1 MKRLYISLFI
11 SMIVFTVQAQ
21 TFSGKWYTW
30 IKSNDISGLLCYNFL
45 NNNNFTMSLTA
56 SCDKENAIKMDL
68 DVSISGTFEQSGK
81 ALTLVTDENTVKT
94 NCNLSIIGELK
105 KACEGNPQVMDKVKS
120 MLPEIR
126 RQIDVEFK
134 KLMLLYASFGTYTQI
149 AKVNENELHLINRNG
164 KKECYT
170 RKKETMEEFE
180 LKQQKTQEKE
190 DAALKEDKI
199 YYAGYVKEEPSFPG
213 GEGALRDF
221 ISKNLRYPKFA
232 KEKGIY
238 GPVHVSFIVEK
249 DGSLTDFIVTRS
261 VDPSLD
267 KEAIRVLQSM
277 PKWNPGKLDGQ
288 FVTVK
293 TGMSVSFDLYNI
305 INN

>member
-21 TFSGKWYTW
+21 TLSGKWYTW

-81 ALTLVTDENTVKT
+81 ALTLVTDENTVKV
-94 NCNLSIIGELK
+94 NSNLSFIGELK
-105 KACEGNPQVMDKVKS
+105 EACEENPQIMNKMKS
-120 MLPEIR
+120 MLPEMN
-126 RQIDVEFK
+126 RQADAEIK

-170 RKKETMEEFE
+170 RQKETMEEFE
-180 LKQQKTQEKE
+180 LKQQITQEKE

-199 YYAGYVKEEPSFPG
+199 YYAGYVAEEPSFPG
-213 GEGALRDF
+213 GESALRDF
-221 ISKNLRYPKFA
+221 ISKNLRYPIFA
-232 KEKGIY
+232 KEKGIQ
-238 GPVHVSFIVEK
+238 GRVQVSFIVEK
-249 DGSLTDFIVTRS
+249 DGSLTDFVITES
-261 VDPSLD
+261 KDPSLD

-277 PKWNPGKLDGQ
+277 PKWNPGKNDGQ

-293 TGMSVSFDLYNI
+293 TYKYVSFNL
-305 INN
+305 

>member
-30 IKSNDISGLLCYNFL
+30 IKSNDVTSLICYNFL
-45 NNNNFTMSLTA
+45 NNNNFTMSMTI
-56 SCDKENAIKMDL
+56 SFEKEHAIKIDSE
-68 DVSISGTFEQSGK
+68 VNISGTFEQSGK
-81 ALTLVTDENTVKT
+81 ALTLVTDENTVKVKS
-94 NCNLSIIGELK
+94 NLSFIGELK
-105 KACEGNPQVMDKVKS
+105 EACEENPQLMNKMKS
-120 MLPEIR
+120 MLPEMN
-126 RQIDVEFK
+126 RQIDAEFK

-180 LKQQKTQEKE
+180 LRQQKTQEKE

-199 YYAGYVKEEPSFPG
+199 YYAGYVKEEPSVPG

-238 GPVHVSFIVEK
+238 GPVHVSFIVEN

>member
-21 TFSGKWYTW
+21 TFSGKWYTC
-30 IKSNDISGLLCYNFL
+30 IKSNDVTGLMCYNFL
-45 NNNNFTMSLTA
+45 NNNNFTMSITF
-56 SCDKENAIKMDL
+56 SMEKENAIKMDG

-126 RQIDVEFK
+126 RQIDAEFK

-180 LKQQKTQEKE
+180 LRQQKTQEKE

-199 YYAGYVKEEPSFPG
+199 YYAGYVAEEPSFPG
-213 GEGALRDF
+213 GESALSDF
-221 ISKNLRYPKFA
+221 ISKNLRYPIFA
-232 KEKGIY
+232 KEKGIQ
-238 GPVHVSFIVEK
+238 GRVQVSFIVEK
-249 DGSLTDFIVTRS
+249 DGSLTDFVITES
-261 VDPSLD
+261 KDPSLD

-277 PKWNPGKLDGQ
+277 PKWNPGKNDGQ

-293 TGMSVSFDLYNI
+293 TYKYVSFNL
-305 INN
+305 

>member
-1 MKRLYISLFI
+1 MKRLYIFLFI

-68 DVSISGTFEQSGK
+68 DASISGTFEQSGK

-105 KACEGNPQVMDKVKS
+105 EACEGNPQVRNKVKS
-120 MLPEIR
+120 MLPEMR
-126 RQIDVEFK
+126 RQIDAEFK
-134 KLMLLYASFGTYTQI
+134 KLILLYASFGTYTQI

-164 KKECYT
+164 KKERYT
-170 RKKETMEEFE
+170 RKKETLEEFE

-199 YYAGYVKEEPSFPG
+199 YDKIHYYFDEEPSFPG
-213 GEGALRDF
+213 GESALEDF
-221 ISKNLRYPKFA
+221 ISKNRRYPIFE
-232 KEKGIY
+232 KEKRIQGR
-238 GPVHVSFIVEK
+238 VQVSFIVEK
-249 DGSLTDFIVTRS
+249 DGSLTDFVITES

-277 PKWNPGKLDGQ
+277 PKWNPGKRDGQ
-288 FVTVK
+288 FVAVK
-293 TGMSVSFDLYNI
+293 ERVYVSFNR
-305 INN
+305 

>member
-105 KACEGNPQVMDKVKS
+105 KACEGNPQVMDKMKS
-120 MLPEIR
+120 MLPEMN
-126 RQIDVEFK
+126 RQIDAEFK

-180 LKQQKTQEKE
+180 LRQQKTQEKE

-199 YYAGYVKEEPSFPG
+199 YYAGDVEEEPSFPG
-213 GEGALRDF
+213 GESALRDF

-232 KEKGIY
+232 KEKGTH
-238 GPVHVSFIVEK
+238 GSVGVSFIVEK
-249 DGSLTDFIVTRS
+249 DGSLTDFVIIQS
-261 VDPSLD
+261 EDPSLD
-267 KEAIRVLQSM
+267 KEAIRVFQSM
-277 PKWNPGKLDGQ
+277 PKWNPGKRDGQ
-288 FVTVK
+288 FVTVIK
-293 TGMSVSFDLYNI
+293 GMSVSFDL
-305 INN
+305 

>member
-81 ALTLVTDENTVKT
+81 ALTLVTDENTVKV
-94 NCNLSIIGELK
+94 NSNLSFIGEFK
-105 KACEGNPQVMDKVKS
+105 EACEENPQIMNKMKS
-120 MLPEIR
+120 MLPEMN
-126 RQIDVEFK
+126 RQTDAEFK
-134 KLMLLYASFGTYTQI
+134 KIMLLYTSFGAYTQI

-180 LKQQKTQEKE
+180 LRQQKTQEKE

-199 YYAGYVKEEPSFPG
+199 YYAGYVAEEPSFPG
-213 GEGALRDF
+213 GESALSDF
-221 ISKNLRYPKFA
+221 ISKNLRYPIFA
-232 KEKGIY
+232 KENGIQ
-238 GPVHVSFIVEK
+238 GRVQVSFIVEK
-249 DGSLTDFIVTRS
+249 DGSLTDFVITES
-261 VDPSLD
+261 KDPSLD

-277 PKWNPGKLDGQ
+277 PKWNPGKNDGQ

-293 TGMSVSFDLYNI
+293 TYEYVSFNL
-305 INN
+305 

>member
-105 KACEGNPQVMDKVKS
+105 EACEVDPQIMNKMKS
-120 MLPEIR
+120 MLPEMN
-126 RQIDVEFK
+126 RQIDAEFK

-180 LKQQKTQEKE
+180 LRQQKTQEKE

-199 YYAGYVKEEPSFPG
+199 YYAGYVAEEPSFPG

-232 KEKGIY
+232 KEKGTH
-238 GPVHVSFIVEK
+238 GNVGVSFIVEK
-249 DGSLTDFIVTRS
+249 DGSLTDFVIIQS
-261 VDPSLD
+261 EDPSLD
-267 KEAIRVLQSM
+267 KEAIRVFQSM
-277 PKWNPGKLDGQ
+277 PKWNPGKRDGQ
-288 FVTVK
+288 FVTVIK
-293 TGMSVSFDLYNI
+293 GMSVSFDL
-305 INN
+305 

>member
-126 RQIDVEFK
+126 RQIDAEFK

-180 LKQQKTQEKE
+180 LRQQKTQEKE

-199 YYAGYVKEEPSFPG
+199 YYAGDVEEEPSFPG
-213 GEGALRDF
+213 GESALRDF

-232 KEKGIY
+232 KEKGTH
-238 GPVHVSFIVEK
+238 GSVGVSFIVEK
-249 DGSLTDFIVTRS
+249 DGSLTDFVIIQS
-261 VDPSLD
+261 ADPSLD
-267 KEAIRVLQSM
+267 KEAIRVFQSM
-277 PKWNPGKLDGQ
+277 PKWNPGKRDGQ
-288 FVTVK
+288 FVTVIK
-293 TGMSVSFDLYNI
+293 GMSVSFDL
-305 INN
+305 

>member
-30 IKSNDISGLLCYNFL
+30 IKSNDVTSLICYNFL
-45 NNNNFTMSLTA
+45 NNNNFTMSMTI
-56 SCDKENAIKMDL
+56 SFEKEHAIKIDSE
-68 DVSISGTFEQSGK
+68 VNISGTFEQSGK
-81 ALTLVTDENTVKT
+81 ALTLVTDENTVKV
-94 NCNLSIIGELK
+94 NSNLSFIGELK
-105 KACEGNPQVMDKVKS
+105 EACEENPQLMNKMKS
-120 MLPEIR
+120 MLPEMN
-126 RQIDVEFK
+126 RQIDAEFK

-249 DGSLTDFIVTRS
+249 DGSLTDFVIIQS
-261 VDPSLD
+261 ADPSLD
-267 KEAIRVLQSM
+267 KEAIRVFQSM
-277 PKWNPGKLDGQ
+277 PKWNPGKRDGQ
-288 FVTVK
+288 FVTVIK
-293 TGMSVSFDLYNI
+293 GMSVSFDL
-305 INN
+305 

>member
-30 IKSNDISGLLCYNFL
+30 IKSNDVTSLICYNFL
-45 NNNNFTMSLTA
+45 NNNNFTMSMTI
-56 SCDKENAIKMDL
+56 SFEKEHAIKIDSE
-68 DVSISGTFEQSGK
+68 VNISGTFEQSGK

-126 RQIDVEFK
+126 RQIDAEFK

-180 LKQQKTQEKE
+180 LRQQKTQEKE

-199 YYAGYVKEEPSFPG
+199 YYAGDVEEEPSFPG
-213 GEGALRDF
+213 GESALRDF

-232 KEKGIY
+232 KEKGTH
-238 GPVHVSFIVEK
+238 GSVGVSFIVEK
-249 DGSLTDFIVTRS
+249 DGSLTDFVIIQS
-261 VDPSLD
+261 EDPSLD
-267 KEAIRVLQSM
+267 KEAIRVFQSM
-277 PKWNPGKLDGQ
+277 PKWNPGKRDGQ
-288 FVTVK
+288 FVTVIK
-293 TGMSVSFDLYNI
+293 GMSVSFNL
-305 INN
+305 

>member
-105 KACEGNPQVMDKVKS
+105 KACEGNPQVMNKVKS

-126 RQIDVEFK
+126 RQIDAEFK

-180 LKQQKTQEKE
+180 LRQQKTQEKE

-199 YYAGYVKEEPSFPG
+199 YYSGDLAEGPSFPG
-213 GEGALRDF
+213 GESALRDF

-232 KEKGIY
+232 KEKGTH
-238 GPVHVSFIVEK
+238 GSVGVSFIVEK
-249 DGSLTDFIVTRS
+249 DGSLTDFVIIQS
-261 VDPSLD
+261 EDPSLN
-267 KEAIRVLQSM
+267 KEAIRVFQSM
-277 PKWNPGKLDGQ
+277 PKWNPGKRDGQ
-288 FVTVK
+288 FVTVIK
-293 TGMSVSFDLYNI
+293 GMSVSFDL
-305 INN
+305 

>member
-30 IKSNDISGLLCYNFL
+30 IKSTDISGLLCSNFL

-126 RQIDVEFK
+126 RQIDAEFK

-170 RKKETMEEFE
+170 RQKETMEEFE
-180 LKQQKTQEKE
+180 LRQQKTQEKE

-199 YYAGYVKEEPSFPG
+199 YYSGDLAEGPSFPG
-213 GEGALRDF
+213 GESALRDF

-232 KEKGIY
+232 KEKGTH
-238 GPVHVSFIVEK
+238 GSVGVSFIVEK
-249 DGSLTDFIVTRS
+249 DGSLTDFVITES
-261 VDPSLD
+261 KDPSLD
-267 KEAIRVLQSM
+267 KEAIRVFQSM
-277 PKWNPGKLDGQ
+277 PKWNPGKRDGQ
-288 FVTVK
+288 FVTVIK
-293 TGMSVSFDLYNI
+293 GMSVSFDL
-305 INN
+305 

>member
-30 IKSNDISGLLCYNFL
+30 IKSNDVTSLICYNFL
-45 NNNNFTMSLTA
+45 NNNNFTMSMTI
-56 SCDKENAIKMDL
+56 SFEKEHAIKIDSE
-68 DVSISGTFEQSGK
+68 VNISGTFEQSGK
-81 ALTLVTDENTVKT
+81 ALTLVTDENTVKV
-94 NCNLSIIGELK
+94 NSNLSFIGELK
-105 KACEGNPQVMDKVKS
+105 EACEENPQLMNKMKS
-120 MLPEIR
+120 MLPEMN
-126 RQIDVEFK
+126 RQIDAEFK

-249 DGSLTDFIVTRS
+249 DGSLTDFVITES
-261 VDPSLD
+261 KDPSLD

>member
-30 IKSNDISGLLCYNFL
+30 IKSNDVTSLICYNFL
-45 NNNNFTMSLTA
+45 NNNNFTMSMTI
-56 SCDKENAIKMDL
+56 SFEKEHAIKIDSE
-68 DVSISGTFEQSGK
+68 VNISGTFEQSGK
-81 ALTLVTDENTVKT
+81 ALTLVTDENTVKV
-94 NCNLSIIGELK
+94 NSNLSFIGELK
-105 KACEGNPQVMDKVKS
+105 EACEENPQLMNKMKS
-120 MLPEIR
+120 MLPEMN
-126 RQIDVEFK
+126 RQIDAEFK

>member
-21 TFSGKWYTW
+21 TLSGKWYTW
-30 IKSNDISGLLCYNFL
+30 IESNDLTGLICYNFL
-45 NNNNFTMSLTA
+45 NNNNFTMSINI
-56 SCDKENAIKMDL
+56 SCETESVIKIDA
-68 DVSISGTFEQSGK
+68 DVNISGTFEQSGK
-81 ALTLVTDENTVKT
+81 ALTLVTDENTVKI
-94 NCNLSIIGELK
+94 NSNISMIGKLK
-105 KACEGNPQVMDKVKS
+105 EACDENPQLMNRMKS
-120 MLPEIR
+120 ILPEKKR
-126 RQIDVEFK
+126 EVDALLN

-170 RKKETMEEFE
+170 RQKETMEEFE
-180 LKQQKTQEKE
+180 LKQQITQEKE

-199 YYAGYVKEEPSFPG
+199 YYAGYVAEKPSFPG
-213 GEGALRDF
+213 GESALSDF

-267 KEAIRVLQSM
+267 KEAIRVFQSM
-277 PKWNPGKLDGQ
+277 PKWNPGKRDGQ
-288 FVTVK
+288 FVTVIK
-293 TGMSVSFDLYNI
+293 GMSVSFDLYNI

>member
-21 TFSGKWYTW
+21 TFSGKWYTC
-30 IKSNDISGLLCYNFL
+30 IKETDVTGLTCYNFL
-45 NNNNFTMSLTA
+45 NNNNFTMSITF
-56 SCDKENAIKMDL
+56 SMEKENAIKIDG

-94 NCNLSIIGELK
+94 NTNLSFIGEFK
-105 KACEGNPQVMDKVKS
+105 EACEENPQIMNKMKS
-120 MLPEIR
+120 MLPEMN
-126 RQIDVEFK
+126 RQADAEIK
-134 KLMLLYASFGTYTQI
+134 KLMLLYTSFGLYGQI

-164 KKECYT
+164 KRECYT

-180 LKQQKTQEKE
+180 LRQQKTQEKE

-199 YYAGYVKEEPSFPG
+199 YYAGYVAEEPSFPG
-213 GEGALRDF
+213 GESALRDF
-221 ISKNLRYPKFA
+221 ISKNLRYPIFA
-232 KEKGIY
+232 KEKGIQ
-238 GPVHVSFIVEK
+238 GRVQVSFIVEK
-249 DGSLTDFIVTRS
+249 DGSLTDFVITES
-261 VDPSLD
+261 KDPSLD

-277 PKWNPGKLDGQ
+277 PKWNPGKNDGQ

-293 TGMSVSFDLYNI
+293 TYKYVSFNL
-305 INN
+305 

>member
-21 TFSGKWYTW
+21 TFSGKWYIW

-126 RQIDVEFK
+126 RQIDAEFK

-180 LKQQKTQEKE
+180 LRQQKTQEKE

-199 YYAGYVKEEPSFPG
+199 YYAGDVEEEPSFPG
-213 GEGALRDF
+213 GESALRDF

-232 KEKGIY
+232 KEKGTH
-238 GPVHVSFIVEK
+238 GSVGVSFIVEK
-249 DGSLTDFIVTRS
+249 DGSLTDFVIIQS
-261 VDPSLD
+261 EDPSLD
-267 KEAIRVLQSM
+267 KEAIRVFQSM
-277 PKWNPGKLDGQ
+277 PKWNPGKRDGQ
-288 FVTVK
+288 FVTVIK
-293 TGMSVSFDLYNI
+293 GMSVSFDL
-305 INN
+305 

>member
-126 RQIDVEFK
+126 RQIDAEFK

-180 LKQQKTQEKE
+180 LRQQKTQEKE

-199 YYAGYVKEEPSFPG
+199 YYAGDVEEEPSFPG
-213 GEGALRDF
+213 GESALRDF

-232 KEKGIY
+232 KEKGTH
-238 GPVHVSFIVEK
+238 GSVGVSFIVEK
-249 DGSLTDFIVTRS
+249 DGSLTDFVIIQS
-261 VDPSLD
+261 ADPSLD

>member
-21 TFSGKWYTW
+21 TLSGKWYTW
-30 IKSNDISGLLCYNFL
+30 IESNDLTGLICYNFL
-45 NNNNFTMSLTA
+45 NNNNFTMSINI
-56 SCDKENAIKMDL
+56 SCETESVIKIDA
-68 DVSISGTFEQSGK
+68 DVNISGTFEQSGK
-81 ALTLVTDENTVKT
+81 ALTLVTDENTVKV
-94 NCNLSIIGELK
+94 NSNLSFIGELK
-105 KACEGNPQVMDKVKS
+105 EACEENPQLMNKMKS
-120 MLPEIR
+120 MLPEMN
-126 RQIDVEFK
+126 RQIDAEFK

-180 LKQQKTQEKE
+180 LKQQITQEKE

-199 YYAGYVKEEPSFPG
+199 YYAGYVKEGPSFPG

-221 ISKNLRYPKFA
+221 ISKNLRYPIFA
-232 KEKGIY
+232 KEKGIQ
-238 GPVHVSFIVEK
+238 GRVQVSFIVEK
-249 DGSLTDFIVTRS
+249 DGSLTDFVITES
-261 VDPSLD
+261 KDPSLD

-277 PKWNPGKLDGQ
+277 PKWNPGKNDGQ

-293 TGMSVSFDLYNI
+293 TYKYVSFNL
-305 INN
+305 

>member
-126 RQIDVEFK
+126 RQIDAEFK

-180 LKQQKTQEKE
+180 LRQQKTQEKE

-199 YYAGYVKEEPSFPG
+199 YYSGDLAEGPSFPG
-213 GEGALRDF
+213 GESALRDF

-232 KEKGIY
+232 KEKGTH
-238 GPVHVSFIVEK
+238 GSVGVSFIVEK
-249 DGSLTDFIVTRS
+249 DGSLTDFVIIQS
-261 VDPSLD
+261 ADPSLD
-267 KEAIRVLQSM
+267 KEAIRVFQSM
-277 PKWNPGKLDGQ
+277 PKWNPGKRDGQ
-288 FVTVK
+288 FVTVIK
-293 TGMSVSFDLYNI
+293 GMSVSFDL
-305 INN
+305 

>member
-30 IKSNDISGLLCYNFL
+30 VKSNDISGLLCYNFL

-105 KACEGNPQVMDKVKS
+105 EACEGNPQVRNKVKS
-120 MLPEIR
+120 MLPEMR
-126 RQIDVEFK
+126 RQIDAEFK
-134 KLMLLYASFGTYTQI
+134 KLILLYASFGTYTQI

-164 KKECYT
+164 KKERYT
-170 RKKETMEEFE
+170 RKKETLEEFE

-199 YYAGYVKEEPSFPG
+199 YDKIHYYFDEEPSFPG
-213 GEGALRDF
+213 GESALEDF
-221 ISKNLRYPKFA
+221 ISKNRRYPIFE
-232 KEKGIY
+232 KEKRIQGR
-238 GPVHVSFIVEK
+238 VQVSFIVEK
-249 DGSLTDFIVTRS
+249 DGSLTDFVITES

-277 PKWNPGKLDGQ
+277 PKWNPGKRDGQ
-288 FVTVK
+288 FVAVK
-293 TGMSVSFDLYNI
+293 ERVYVSFNR
-305 INN
+305 

>member
-126 RQIDVEFK
+126 RQIDAEFK

-180 LKQQKTQEKE
+180 LRQQKTQEKE

-199 YYAGYVKEEPSFPG
+199 YYAGDVEEEPSFPG

-232 KEKGIY
+232 KEKGTH
-238 GPVHVSFIVEK
+238 GSVGVSFIVEK
-249 DGSLTDFIVTRS
+249 DGSLTDFVIIQS
-261 VDPSLD
+261 EDPSLD
-267 KEAIRVLQSM
+267 KEAIRVFQSM
-277 PKWNPGKLDGQ
+277 PKWNPGKRDGQ
-288 FVTVK
+288 FVTVIK
-293 TGMSVSFDLYNI
+293 GMSVSFDL
-305 INN
+305 

>member
-30 IKSNDISGLLCYNFL
+30 IESNDLTGLICYNFL
-45 NNNNFTMSLTA
+45 NNNNFTMSINI
-56 SCDKENAIKMDL
+56 SCETESVIKIDA
-68 DVSISGTFEQSGK
+68 DVNISGTFEQSGK

-105 KACEGNPQVMDKVKS
+105 EACEENPQLMNKMKS
-120 MLPEIR
+120 MLPEMN
-126 RQIDVEFK
+126 RQIDAEFK

-180 LKQQKTQEKE
+180 LRQQKTQEKE

-199 YYAGYVKEEPSFPG
+199 YYGGVEEEPSFPG
-213 GEGALRDF
+213 GEEALRDF

-249 DGSLTDFIVTRS
+249 DGSLTDFVITQS
-261 VDPSLD
+261 AHPSLD

-277 PKWNPGKLDGQ
+277 PKWNPGKNDGQ

-293 TGMSVSFDLYNI
+293 TCETVFFDLYNI

>member
-105 KACEGNPQVMDKVKS
+105 KACEGNPQVMNKVKS

-126 RQIDVEFK
+126 RQIDAEFK

-180 LKQQKTQEKE
+180 LRQQKTQEKE

-199 YYAGYVKEEPSFPG
+199 YYSGDLAEGPSFPG
-213 GEGALRDF
+213 GESALRDF

-232 KEKGIY
+232 KEKGTH
-238 GPVHVSFIVEK
+238 GSVGVSFIVEK
-249 DGSLTDFIVTRS
+249 DGSLTDFVIIQS
-261 VDPSLD
+261 ADPSLD
-267 KEAIRVLQSM
+267 KEAIRVFQSM
-277 PKWNPGKLDGQ
+277 PKWNPGKRDGQ
-288 FVTVK
+288 FVTVIK
-293 TGMSVSFDLYNI
+293 GMSVSFDL
-305 INN
+305 

>member
-21 TFSGKWYTW
+21 TFSGKWYTC
-30 IKSNDISGLLCYNFL
+30 IKSNDDTGLMCYNFL
-45 NNNNFTMSLTA
+45 NNNNFTMSITF
-56 SCDKENAIKMDL
+56 SMEKENAIKMDG

-126 RQIDVEFK
+126 RQIDAEFK

-180 LKQQKTQEKE
+180 LRQQKTQEKE
-190 DAALKEDKI
+190 DAALKEDNI
-199 YYAGYVKEEPSFPG
+199 YYAGYVQEEPPFPG

-232 KEKGIY
+232 KEKGTH
-238 GPVHVSFIVEK
+238 GSVGVSFIVEK

-277 PKWNPGKLDGQ
+277 PKWNPGKRDGQ
-288 FVTVK
+288 FVTVIK
-293 TGMSVSFDLYNI
+293 GMSVSFDLYNI

>member
-30 IKSNDISGLLCYNFL
+30 IKSNDVTSLICYNFL
-45 NNNNFTMSLTA
+45 NNNNFTMSMTI
-56 SCDKENAIKMDL
+56 SFEKEHAIKIDSE
-68 DVSISGTFEQSGK
+68 VNISGTFEQSGK
-81 ALTLVTDENTVKT
+81 ALTLVTDENTVKV
-94 NCNLSIIGELK
+94 NSNLSFIGELK
-105 KACEGNPQVMDKVKS
+105 EACEENPQLMNKMKS
-120 MLPEIR
+120 MLPEMN
-126 RQIDVEFK
+126 RQIDAEFK

-149 AKVNENELHLINRNG
+149 AKANENELHLINRNG

-213 GEGALRDF
+213 GEGALGDF

>member
-68 DVSISGTFEQSGK
+68 DVSISGIFEQSGK

-126 RQIDVEFK
+126 RQIDAEFK

-180 LKQQKTQEKE
+180 LRQQKTQEKE

-199 YYAGYVKEEPSFPG
+199 YYAGDVEEEPSFPG
-213 GEGALRDF
+213 GESALRDF

-232 KEKGIY
+232 KEKGTH
-238 GPVHVSFIVEK
+238 GRVGVSFIVEK
-249 DGSLTDFIVTRS
+249 DGSLTDFVIIQS
-261 VDPSLD
+261 EDPSLD
-267 KEAIRVLQSM
+267 KEAIRVFQSM
-277 PKWNPGKLDGQ
+277 PKWNPGKRDGQ
-288 FVTVK
+288 FVTVIK
-293 TGMSVSFDLYNI
+293 GMSVSFDL
-305 INN
+305 

>member
-30 IKSNDISGLLCYNFL
+30 IKSNDATGLICYNFL
-45 NNNNFTMSLTA
+45 NNNNFSMSITISLE
-56 SCDKENAIKMDL
+56 KEHAIKIDS

-81 ALTLVTDENTVKT
+81 ALTLVTDENTVKV
-94 NCNLSIIGELK
+94 NSNLSFIGELK
-105 KACEGNPQVMDKVKS
+105 EACEENPQLMNKMKS
-120 MLPEIR
+120 MLPEMK
-126 RQIDVEFK
+126 RQIDAEIK

-170 RKKETMEEFE
+170 RKQETMEEFE

-199 YYAGYVKEEPSFPG
+199 YYAGYVKEKPSFPG

-238 GPVHVSFIVEK
+238 GPVGVSFIVEK

-277 PKWNPGKLDGQ
+277 PKWNPGKRDGQ
-288 FVTVK
+288 FVTVIED
-293 TGMSVSFDLYNI
+293 MSVSFDLYNI

>member
-105 KACEGNPQVMDKVKS
+105 KACEGNPQVMNKVKS

-126 RQIDVEFK
+126 RQIDAEFK

-180 LKQQKTQEKE
+180 LRQQKTQEKE

-199 YYAGYVKEEPSFPG
+199 YYAGDVEEEPSFPG
-213 GEGALRDF
+213 GESALRDF

-232 KEKGIY
+232 KEKGTH
-238 GPVHVSFIVEK
+238 GSVGVSFIVEK
-249 DGSLTDFIVTRS
+249 DGSLTDFVIIQS
-261 VDPSLD
+261 ADPSLD
-267 KEAIRVLQSM
+267 KEAIRVFQSM
-277 PKWNPGKLDGQ
+277 PKWNPGKRDGQ
-288 FVTVK
+288 FVTVIK
-293 TGMSVSFDLYNI
+293 GMSVSFDL
-305 INN
+305 

>member
-30 IKSNDISGLLCYNFL
+30 IKSNDVTSLICYNFL
-45 NNNNFTMSLTA
+45 NNNNFTMSMTI
-56 SCDKENAIKMDL
+56 SFEKEHAIKIDSE
-68 DVSISGTFEQSGK
+68 VNISGTFEQSGK
-81 ALTLVTDENTVKT
+81 ALTLVTDENTVKV
-94 NCNLSIIGELK
+94 NSNLSFIGELK
-105 KACEGNPQVMDKVKS
+105 EACEENPQLMNKMKS
-120 MLPEIR
+120 MLPEMN
-126 RQIDVEFK
+126 RQIDAEFK

-180 LKQQKTQEKE
+180 LRQQKTQEKE

-305 INN
+305 INY

>member
-68 DVSISGTFEQSGK
+68 NVSISGTFEQSGK

-126 RQIDVEFK
+126 RQIDAEFK

-180 LKQQKTQEKE
+180 LRQQKTQEKE

-199 YYAGYVKEEPSFPG
+199 YYASDVEEEPSFPG
-213 GEGALRDF
+213 GESALRDF

-232 KEKGIY
+232 KEKGTH
-238 GPVHVSFIVEK
+238 GRVGVSFIVEK
-249 DGSLTDFIVTRS
+249 DGSLTDFVIIQS
-261 VDPSLD
+261 EDPSLD
-267 KEAIRVLQSM
+267 KEAIRVFQSM
-277 PKWNPGKLDGQ
+277 PKWNPGKRDGQ
-288 FVTVK
+288 FVTVIK
-293 TGMSVSFDLYNI
+293 GMSVSFDL
-305 INN
+305 

>member
-105 KACEGNPQVMDKVKS
+105 KACEGNPQVMGKVKS

-126 RQIDVEFK
+126 RQIDAEFK

-180 LKQQKTQEKE
+180 LRQQKTQEKE

-199 YYAGYVKEEPSFPG
+199 YYAGDVEEEPSFPG
-213 GEGALRDF
+213 GESALRDF

-232 KEKGIY
+232 KEKGTH
-238 GPVHVSFIVEK
+238 GNVGVSFIVEK
-249 DGSLTDFIVTRS
+249 DGSLTDFVIIQS
-261 VDPSLD
+261 EDPSLD
-267 KEAIRVLQSM
+267 KEAIRVFQSM
-277 PKWNPGKLDGQ
+277 PKWNPGKKDGQ
-288 FVTVK
+288 SVNVK
-293 TGMSVSFDLYNI
+293 YTLPITFRLY
-305 INN
+305 

>member
-30 IKSNDISGLLCYNFL
+30 IKSNDVTSLICYNFL
-45 NNNNFTMSLTA
+45 NNNNFTMSITF
-56 SCDKENAIKMDL
+56 SGESENAIKIDG
-68 DVSISGTFEQSGK
+68 DVNISGTFEQSGK
-81 ALTLVTDENTVKT
+81 ALTLVTDENTVKV
-94 NCNLSIIGELK
+94 NSNLSFIGELK
-105 KACEGNPQVMDKVKS
+105 EACEENPQLMNKMKR
-120 MLPEIR
+120 MLPEMN
-126 RQIDVEFK
+126 RQIDAEFK

-232 KEKGIY
+232 KEKGTH
-238 GPVHVSFIVEK
+238 GSVGVSFIVEK
-249 DGSLTDFIVTRS
+249 DGSLTDFVIIQS
-261 VDPSLD
+261 EDPSLD
-267 KEAIRVLQSM
+267 KEAIRVFQSM
-277 PKWNPGKLDGQ
+277 PKWNPGKRDGQ
-288 FVTVK
+288 FVTVIK
-293 TGMSVSFDLYNI
+293 GMSVSFDLYNI